1 MTDYSQGKIYKIVGE
16 DGSTYYG
23 STVQSLK
30 SRIRRHP
37 SDKKTTA
44 YQKIISKMGWTYE
57 LIENYP
63 CESKEQLLTREAW
76 YIRENPCVNRI
87 IPRRTHQEFY
97 QDNREAILENR
108 KVYYEHNRE
117 EILEKCK
124 VTVKKYQLANY
135 EKIRTQQKARE
146 CWVRTFGSR
155 CSDNNLQRCDPS
167 LFQ

>member
-1 MTDYSQGKIYKIVGE
+1 MVDYSQGKIYKIVGE

-23 STVQSLK
+23 STVQTL
-30 SRIRRHP
+30 RRRMNRHRC
-37 SDKKTTA
+37 DKKTSA
-44 YQKIISKMGWTYE
+44 YQEIISKMDYE
-57 LIENYP
+57 MILIENYP
-63 CESKEQLLTREAW
+63 CQSREELERREGW